1 MEEEGRRLR
10 GDQEGKEQ
18 MDSDEELE
26 QTERGKYLTTEYNT
40 TPQKDNE
47 RLTRH
52 PTSNPKKPPST
63 TAATR
68 HYEWNHEEIVQL
80 IDLWAIEECLYNM
93 KCAGNNDD
101 IFDSINLIFEF
112 NFF

>member
-1 MEEEGRRLR
+1 MEEEGRRLI
-10 GDQEGKEQ
+10 GDQEGKEK
-18 MDSDEELE
+18 MESDEELE
-26 QTERGKYLTTEYNT
+26 QTERGAKYLTTEYNI

-101 IFDSINLIFEF
+101 IFNSI
-112 NFF
+112 